1 MSSPS
6 SSPLS
11 VDVRDL
17 RFGYRGEPAPV
28 LAGLDLALRPG
39 VRCLLVGKNGAGK
52 TTLLSVLAGRHMI
65 PDETVRVLGRPAFSD
80 TSLVRDVSFIGGSF
94 PLDVDLRVREILDA
108 VKDLDAAR
116 CRRLMGVLEVDR
128 EWRMCRVS
136 DGQRRRVQILL
147 GLLRPASLLL
157 LDEVTTDLDV
167 IARTDLLRF
176 LREETE
182 TRGTTIVYATHILDG
197 LETWASHI
205 AWLDGG
211 GIRLFAPL
219 VEVSELQ
226 RLREARVAAP
236 LLRLVEGWLRGTIPE
251 GAR

>member
-1 MSSPS
+1 MSTQPT
-6 SSPLS
+6 PLAI
-11 VDVRDL
+11 DVRDL
-17 RFGYRGEPAPV
+17 RFGYRGEPVPV
-28 LAGLDLALRPG
+28 LRGLDLAIGPG

-80 TSLVRDVSFIGGSF
+80 TSLVRDVSFIGGTF
-94 PLDVDLRVREILDA
+94 PFDVDLRVREILDA
-108 VKDLDAAR
+108 VKSLDVAR
-116 CRRLMGVLEVDR
+116 CDRLCDVLGVDR

-147 GLLRPASLLL
+147 GLLRPSSLLL

-167 IARTDLLRF
+167 IARTDLLRL

-182 TRGTTIVYATHILDG
+182 ARGTTIVYATHILDG

-205 AWLDGG
+205 AWLDEGR
-211 GIRLFAPL
+211 IRLIAPL
-219 VEVSELQ
+219 AEVAELLA
-226 RLREARVAAP
+226 LREARVPSP
-236 LLRLVEGWLRGTIPE
+236 LLRLVEGWFRGTVV
-251 GAR
+251 AR